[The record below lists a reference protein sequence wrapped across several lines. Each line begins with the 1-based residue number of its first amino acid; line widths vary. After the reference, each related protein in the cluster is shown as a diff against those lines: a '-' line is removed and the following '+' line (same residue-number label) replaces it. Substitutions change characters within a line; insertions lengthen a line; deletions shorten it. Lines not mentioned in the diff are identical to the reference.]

1 MTSLRYMRTEIYKQT
16 RRNEI
21 INLGVPNAVILTYL
35 NYKKQ
40 NPNITTKQI
49 KHLIFKK
56 K

>member
-1 MTSLRYMRTEIYKQT
+1 MTSLKYMRTEIYKET

-21 INLGVPNAVILTYL
+21 MNLGVPNAVILTYL

-49 KHLIFKK
+49 KHLIFKTK
-56 K
+56 